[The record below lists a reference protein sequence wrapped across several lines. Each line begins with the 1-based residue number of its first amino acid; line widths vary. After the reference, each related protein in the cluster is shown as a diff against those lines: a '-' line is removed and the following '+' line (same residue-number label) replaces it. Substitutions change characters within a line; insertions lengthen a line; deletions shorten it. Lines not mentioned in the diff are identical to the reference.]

1 MARRRSTYWR
11 GFLPLAAG
19 SLGLLLLF
27 VFGLMPQRFLLD
39 LDFAESGFAYPVVLP
54 PLPLPTTAMT
64 SPPPLTARRPVARGP
79 AERLWAEYTA
89 LVEAGNLEAALQMLE
104 EYTRRHPED
113 LDAMLEYARAQW
125 RVGRL
130 DAAVESYRKVLAH
143 GATPQVR
150 LEFARLL
157 VALQR
162 WDAAVAEYEQMIAD
176 SPADMVLLREYA
188 RTLTWAERYEE
199 ALAVY
204 AKLVEASP
212 DDLELLREYAAVA
225 TWGAQYDVALAVFA
239 RLVELAPDDPELR
252 IEWARVLLW
261 AFQPEAAAEVLAG
274 LPADF
279 TSPAVDS
286 LRIAIEEA
294 MPVMSETGESLLDQ
308 ARALAWTAEAD
319 SALSLYRLY
328 LSEHPEADSVLLEM
342 ADLFQYRVDAR
353 DSAMAYLSTY
363 LLRHPDAEVVQLRL
377 AWLLAWS
384 GRYYEAETMA
394 RSILADNPENA
405 EAWVLLGDLYRW
417 QGERKRS
424 REAYRRA
431 LEADPWVV
439 GAAEGLAALEEQRD
453 TQLAARGTIGAAGG
467 LETFADND
475 DFSLLRLRGGWVG
488 GSPETRAGVE
498 MSIERLRGLD
508 GGGENAEFFAFAVEG
523 AAQKWF
529 FDGEASARLTAGA
542 WIPDG
547 GGSSQPTVG
556 LSVEAPDWGG
566 GAYRFEYL
574 HAPGHREAVTLEAAE
589 AGLRTDA
596 VSAEVYRP
604 LTDPWDISALA
615 RATIFSGVGDANL
628 RLDAGVG
635 FFHKMNDRWTLGYQ
649 TRALAFR
656 DPAPDLGRRLYWDP
670 KWSWSNLAVVS
681 WRSAP
686 TSGWEFGAWL
696 SPGVA
701 WLHERDRDP
710 TVVAEFSAILDAR
723 RQMGVWTLEGQ
734 AVFGQSRAD
743 GYRSFGLELSASRTF
758 GQ

>member
-27 VFGLMPQRFLLD
+27 VFGLMPQWFLLD
-39 LDFAESGFAYPVVLP
+39 LEFAESGFAYPVVLP
-54 PLPLPTTAMT
+54 PLPLPPTTIT
-64 SPPPLTARRPVARGP
+64 PPPLTPRRPIARGP

-89 LVEAGNLEAALQMLE
+89 LVEAGNLEAAMQMLE

-113 LDAMLEYARAQW
+113 LDAMLEFARAQW

-130 DAAVESYRKVLAH
+130 EAAVDSYRKVLANR
-143 GATPQVR
+143 ASPQVR

-162 WDAAVAEYEQMIAD
+162 WDAAVQVYEEMIAD
-176 SPADMVLLREYA
+176 SPADLALLREYA
-188 RTLTWAERYEE
+188 RTLAWAGRYEE

-204 AKLVEASP
+204 ARLFEASP
-212 DDLELLREYAAVA
+212 NDPELLREYAAVA
-225 TWGAQYDVALAVFA
+225 TWGERYEIALAVYA
-239 RLVELAPDDPELR
+239 RLVDLVPDDSELR
-252 IEWARVLLW
+252 VEWARVLLW
-261 AFQPEAAAEVLAG
+261 ASQPEAAAEVLAG
-274 LPADF
+274 LPGDF

-286 LRIAIEEA
+286 LRILIEEA
-294 MPVMSETGESLLDQ
+294 LPPMSATGESLLDQ

-328 LSEHPEADSVLLEM
+328 LSEYPEADSVLLEM

-384 GRYYEAETMA
+384 GQYYEAEMMA
-394 RSILADNPENA
+394 RSILVNNPENA

-431 LEADPWVV
+431 LELDPWVV

-453 TQLAARGTIGAAGG
+453 AQLAARGTIGAAGG
-467 LETFADND
+467 VETFADND

-488 GSPETRAGVE
+488 GSPQTRAGVE

-523 AAQKWF
+523 TAQRWF
-529 FDGEASARLTAGA
+529 FDGDVSARLSAGA

-556 LSVEAPDWGG
+556 LSVEAPDWRG
-566 GAYRFEYL
+566 GAYRFDYM
-574 HAPGHREAVTLEAAE
+574 HAPGHRDAVTLEAAE

-604 LTDPWDISALA
+604 LADPWEVSALA
-615 RATIFSGVGDANL
+615 RATVFSGVGDANL
-628 RLDAGVG
+628 RLDAGAG
-635 FFHKMNDRWTLGYQ
+635 LFYKLNDQWTLGYQ
-649 TRALAFR
+649 TRALTFSES
-656 DPAPDLGRRLYWDP
+656 APSLGRRLYWDP
-670 KWSWSNLAVVS
+670 KWSWSNLAVVG

-686 TSGWEFGAWL
+686 TSGWGFGAWL
-696 SPGVA
+696 SPGIA
-701 WLHERDRDP
+701 WLHERDSGP
-710 TVVAEFSAILDAR
+710 TVVAEFAASLDAR
-723 RQMGVWTLEGQ
+723 RQIGVWTLEGQ

-743 GYRSFGLELSASRTF
+743 GYRSFGLELSVSRTF